1 MGQLALTA
9 LVTWYVVGRVG
20 LDWTEFQRLDLAEW
34 QPNLVL
40 LAASAAML
48 LSAMFM
54 NAALWARVVRDL
66 GGAHIPVKQAVP
78 LFMIANLGRYLPGKV
93 WQIAGLAAL
102 ASSLSAAFTDP
113 TAATGSATALCA
125 ATLRAGTWPERR
137 LPTTCT
143 PPSTMRR
150 RSRCTRRVRSWLA
163 LACASTLVL

>member
-66 GGAHIPVKQAVP
+66 GGAHIPV
-78 LFMIANLGRYLPGKV
+78 
-93 WQIAGLAAL
+93 
-102 ASSLSAAFTDP
+102 
-113 TAATGSATALCA
+113 
-125 ATLRAGTWPERR
+125 
-137 LPTTCT
+137 
-143 PPSTMRR
+143 
-150 RSRCTRRVRSWLA
+150 
-163 LACASTLVL
+163 